1 MNSKAVLISG
11 GTSGIGLA
19 TAEILLRR
27 GWRVAVNGRDIVR
40 GEAAL
45 AYLAA
50 QERAVF
56 IRGDVATAEGCD
68 DIVAQT
74 LHCFGRL
81 DGLVTSA
88 GYYAEGILP
97 HVSEEDAQRIFAV
110 NVYGTIF
117 LCKAALP
124 YLKKTG
130 GSIVTVS
137 SDAAIQGNIACSLY
151 AATKGAVTAFS
162 RSLALETALHGV
174 RVNCICPGDVKTPLV
189 DKQLAADE
197 KLDLQSMCDLY
208 PLGRIAEAAEVGK
221 AAAFLLSDDASFIT
235 ATVLPVDGGLTSW

>member
-124 YLKKTG
+124 YLKRQ
-130 GSIVTVS
+130 
-137 SDAAIQGNIACSLY
+137 AALSLPFPVMPPY
-151 AATKGAVTAFS
+151 RGILPVLS
-162 RSLALETALHGV
+162 
-174 RVNCICPGDVKTPLV
+174 TPLRREP
-189 DKQLAADE
+189 LR
-197 KLDLQSMCDLY
+197 LFPDLS
-208 PLGRIAEAAEVGK
+208 PLKR
-221 AAAFLLSDDASFIT
+221 LST
-235 ATVLPVDGGLTSW
+235 ACV